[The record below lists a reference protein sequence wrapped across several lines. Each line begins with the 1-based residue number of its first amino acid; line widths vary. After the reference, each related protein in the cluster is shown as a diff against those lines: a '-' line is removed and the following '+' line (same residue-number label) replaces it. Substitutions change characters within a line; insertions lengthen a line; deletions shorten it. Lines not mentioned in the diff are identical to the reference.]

1 MTLLAKQIKYHM
13 FSLGEDAEQILA
25 RGYGS
30 SIHEVEFIMEQLR
43 IAEGK

>member
-13 FSLGEDAEQILA
+13 SIGEDAEQILA

-30 SIHEVEFIMEQLR
+30 SVHEVGFIMEQIK
-43 IAEGK
+43 IAQGN